1 MFVLSSQNGG
11 QLLAIMD
18 TLGVADSP
26 KARDIQQT
34 ISDLEGRYDALQEA
48 VVEKQHRLNDA
59 FVSHCRF
66 TLLEIA
72 EKHNCMYVRISAIA
86 HLSSLTALRDV

>member
-18 TLGVADSP
+18 ALGVADSP

-59 FVSHCRF
+59 FVSHRRF
-66 TLLEIA
+66 ALLETIG
-72 EKHNCMYVRISAIA
+72 K
-86 HLSSLTALRDV
+86 